1 MPVPEPFLAIDAGN
15 TRIKWGLRG
24 GDGGWLAT
32 GAVATLDHDALRAQW
47 ESVGPRP
54 TVAIVSNVA
63 GDAAGAGIAS
73 VLAAMAIRI
82 RWHAASATCGD
93 VINGYQQPGRL
104 GPDRWAALIGARAR
118 HRGACV
124 VANCGTAT
132 TIDALAPSGE
142 FIGGVIAPGVE
153 LMRAALATRVP
164 ALQGNPGRFVFFPAN
179 TADAIASGA
188 VYAAAGAIVGVARR
202 LEEWTGTAPR
212 IVLTGGAAVQV
223 APQLA
228 GTIEIVEHLV
238 LEGLVVAMAAA

>member
-32 GAVATLDHDALRAQW
+32 GAVATPDHDALRAQW

-54 TVAIVSNVA
+54 TAAIVSNVA
-63 GDAAGAGIAS
+63 GDAAAEGIAR
-73 VLAAMAIRI
+73 VLRALAIEAHWLAAT
-82 RWHAASATCGD
+82 ATCGG
-93 VINGYQQPGRL
+93 VVNGYEQPERL

-118 HRGACV
+118 YRGACV

-132 TIDALAPSGE
+132 TIDALAPTGE
-142 FIGGVIAPGVE
+142 FIGGVIAPGVD
-153 LMRAALATRVP
+153 LMRAALTTRVP
-164 ALQGNPGRFVFFPAN
+164 ALHGTSGRFAFFPTN

-188 VYAAAGAIVGVARR
+188 VHAAAGAIVGMARR
-202 LEEWTGTAPR
+202 LDEWTGAAPR